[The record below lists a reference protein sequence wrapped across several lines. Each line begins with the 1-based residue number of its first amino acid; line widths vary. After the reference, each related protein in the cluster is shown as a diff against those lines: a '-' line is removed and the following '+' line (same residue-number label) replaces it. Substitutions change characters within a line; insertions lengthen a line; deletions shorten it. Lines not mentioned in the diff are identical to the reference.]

1 MLTGSSPNATPSRP
15 SASAAPDDRLIDA
28 VTDWLKESKVPC
40 LPLTLVP
47 GTTTSE
53 RKHLAA
59 LGGIARSIVRP
70 TSAFGR
76 LPVLVRDWMN
86 GAPTPPSELVDRVR
100 EALRIDGSAFLARIY
115 EAVVQSYHRRAL
127 GTYFTPKATVD
138 WMLAEWS
145 AKERHPRSVVDVG
158 AGVGAFTTASLAAW
172 KPSVISAIDVNP
184 VTLGLLGM
192 LCTAA
197 EQPAWGTNMVL
208 QDYTMWKGHALQPAP
223 CLTVGNPPYTRLQL
237 LEKKARVRMREDL
250 PDCGTRAGLST
261 WIVASAFSRL
271 RKPDGLLFL
280 LPRNW
285 MEAEYAT
292 ALRSRLW
299 SAQNRRVELT
309 SLAGDIFG
317 DARIDAVVL
326 LVGAEKTARQPFLLR
341 QSTSDPGNPLFERS
355 GPVPSFVRHDGLQ
368 VSSRKREGTLR
379 ATPVETVPLSTLA
392 TVRRGTATGANDY
405 FTLSDRKLREW
416 RLPSSCTCA
425 LVRRLRDLPAN
436 RIAADDLAALGKDA
450 PRWLLHA
457 RAEQAKS
464 GAALQRFL
472 QHGQEVGVTRRL
484 LCRRRSPWY
493 DLSADIYVPDV
504 IVGPMS
510 RQKFRFVENAA
521 HAAITNN
528 LFGLTWASQVTTADR
543 IAILAW
549 LRGQSGQAALRAVSR
564 THAGG
569 LHKLEPRALG
579 ALRVPLRL

>member
-1 MLTGSSPNATPSRP
+1 MLTGPSPNAIPSRP
-15 SASAAPDDRLIDA
+15 SASPAPDNRIIDA
-28 VTDWLKESKVPC
+28 VTDWLKASKVSC

-59 LGGIARSIVRP
+59 LGGIARSIIGP
-70 TSAFGR
+70 TAAFGR
-76 LPVLVRDWMN
+76 LPVLVRNWMN
-86 GAPTPPSELVDRVR
+86 GAPAPPPELVDRVR
-100 EALRIDGSAFLARIY
+100 HALRIDGSAFLGRIY
-115 EAVVQSYHRRAL
+115 EAVVQSSHRRAL
-127 GTYFTPKATVD
+127 GTYFTPNVTVD

-145 AKERHPRSVVDVG
+145 AKERPPRSVVDVG
-158 AGVGAFTTASLAAW
+158 AGVGVFTTASLAAW
-172 KPSVISAIDVNP
+172 KPNIISAIDVNP

-192 LCTAA
+192 LFTAV

-208 QDYTMWKGHALQPAP
+208 EDYTMWKGHALQPAP
-223 CLTVGNPPYTRLQL
+223 CLTIGNPPYTRLQL
-237 LEKKARVRMREDL
+237 LDKKARARMHEDL

-261 WIVASAFSRL
+261 WIVSSAFSRL
-271 RKPDGLLFL
+271 RKQDGLLFL

-285 MEAEYAT
+285 MEAEYAI

-299 SAQNRRVELT
+299 GAQNRRVELT
-309 SLAGDIFG
+309 NLAGDIFG

-326 LVGAEKTARQPFLLR
+326 LVGAEKAAPQPFLLR
-341 QSTSDPGNPLFERS
+341 QSPSDPGKALLERS
-355 GPVPSFVRHDGLQ
+355 GPVPSFVRYDRLQ
-368 VSSRKREGTLR
+368 GSPRTREESLR
-379 ATPVETVPLSTLA
+379 ATHLETVPLSTLA
-392 TVRRGTATGANDY
+392 TVRRGTATGANEY
-405 FTLSDRKLREW
+405 FTLSDETLREW
-416 RLPSSCTCA
+416 RLPPSCTRA
-425 LVRRLRDLPAN
+425 LVRRLRDLPKD
-436 RIAADDLAALGKDA
+436 RIAPGDLAALGREA

-457 RAEQAKS
+457 RAKQAKR

-472 QHGQEVGVTRRL
+472 QHGQEIGVTRRL

-493 DLSADIYVPDV
+493 DLTADIYVPDV

-510 RQKFRFVENAA
+510 REKFRFVENAA

-528 LFGLTWASQVTTADR
+528 LFGLTWASHVTTVER

-579 ALRVPLRL
+579 ALRVPIKL